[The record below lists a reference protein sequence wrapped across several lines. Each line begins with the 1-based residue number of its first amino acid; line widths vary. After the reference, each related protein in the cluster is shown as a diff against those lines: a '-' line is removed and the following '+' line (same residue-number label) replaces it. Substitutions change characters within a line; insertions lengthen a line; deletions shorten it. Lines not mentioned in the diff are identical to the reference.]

1 MAISVKIELKNVH
14 RRTLRAYNLCLITCN
29 SQFWLRI
36 TTSRGLIPPYRT
48 IFERV
53 RFFNWALTTM
63 RTMKHL
69 SHLSFFILLVAT
81 QNGLAQESAPTP
93 QQTAGAV
100 VELSENAD
108 ENTNSTVVYGA
119 EFFAQYSPVTAKDML
134 DRIPGVSLRGGG
146 RGGGN
151 RGLGTGGNLLI
162 NGQRI
167 AGKDNSASDQLER
180 ITAEEVE
187 RIEIIRDTTGAL
199 NVRGASEVINVIL
212 VAVESRSST
221 TVELISRL
229 NHDEKFETGGSV
241 AWSQQIGNFQALVN
255 LKSRPRYENRD
266 NREVRLGPN
275 GELLGTLFETTIREQ
290 DEQSFSTNLSYS
302 LGPHR
307 AQLNALVSE
316 GDHPRPVRR
325 DFVDFTD
332 AGVINSIQK
341 EQVENEESN
350 WEVGGDYEFNFGNGS
365 RLAVLFVA
373 NNEIRNSVR
382 ERFEADSVDIGLSKN
397 LFIDSRREI
406 SEFIVQSNYNFS
418 LNEGQSLRVG
428 FERADTQLDSSLL
441 IGSSFGTEAP
451 SESVGGLSPL
461 SSISNPGTNVQEI
474 RYEGFAF
481 HNWTLSDRSSLES
494 SIVYET
500 SEISQTGAVRKSRDF
515 QFWRPSLDYR
525 FNITDNFRFRATIK
539 RDVSQLSFFSFAA
552 TTNEDD
558 RDLNA
563 LAGNPEL
570 EPQTSW
576 SYEAELEY
584 RLPNDGGVLSSSIA
598 HTDIDN
604 YIGRINATIDPAQ
617 PLSATGNVAPAKRWS
632 MFNRASIRLNR
643 LNLPDAILGVT
654 VGLFD
659 SEILDPFL
667 LTEQRIGGRGF
678 VGINFRHDITPLGLS
693 YGVNY
698 SHSILGGNY
707 DIDIQTI
714 TRNDRE
720 NSLNL
725 FVSKVWLEDW
735 TFRLETDNT
744 LDASRCRLRQRFDGT
759 TIDGSLALIQDSCSS
774 RYRRWT
780 LSIQTTF

>member
-1 MAISVKIELKNVH
+1 MVSMKQL
-14 RRTLRAYNLCLITCN
+14 
-29 SQFWLRI
+29 
-36 TTSRGLIPPYRT
+36 SR
-48 IFERV
+48 
-53 RFFNWALTTM
+53 
-63 RTMKHL
+63 L
-69 SHLSFFILLVAT
+69 SLFILLVTT
-81 QNGLAQESAPTP
+81 QNGLAQEITPSP
-93 QQTAGAV
+93 QQAAGA
-100 VELSENAD
+100 LAGTSANAD
-108 ENTNSTVVYGA
+108 EDANSTVVYNA

-134 DRIPGVSLRGGG
+134 DRIPGVSLRNGG
-146 RGGGN
+146 RGGGG

-180 ITAEEVE
+180 ITAAEVE
-187 RIEIIRDTTGAL
+187 SIEIIRDTTGAL

-221 TVELISRL
+221 TIELINRL
-229 NHDEKFETGGSV
+229 NHDGEFETGGSV

-255 LKSRPRYENRD
+255 LRSRPNYENRD
-266 NREVRLGPN
+266 NREVRLGPD
-275 GELLGTLFETTIREQ
+275 GELLGTLFQTTIRDK
-290 DEQSFSTNLSYS
+290 DEHNFSTNLSYS

-307 AQLNALVSE
+307 MQLNALVSE

-325 DFVDFTD
+325 DFVDFTG
-332 AGVINSIQK
+332 AGVVNSIQE
-341 EQVENEESN
+341 EQVENEENN
-350 WEVGGDYEFNFGNGS
+350 WEVGGDYEFNFDNGS

-382 ERFEADSVDIGLSKN
+382 ERFEADPAEVGLSKN

-406 SEFIVQSNYNFS
+406 SESIVQTNYNFS
-418 LNEGQSLRVG
+418 LSEGQSLRVG
-428 FERADTQLDSSLL
+428 FERADTQLNSSLL
-441 IGSSFGTEAP
+441 IGSSFGTEP
-451 SESVGGLSPL
+451 LSESVGGLSPL
-461 SSISNPGTNVQEI
+461 SSISNPGTKVQEI

-500 SEISQTGAVRKSRDF
+500 SEISQTGAVNKTRDF
-515 QFWRPSLDYR
+515 QYWRPSLDYR
-525 FNITDNFRFRATIK
+525 FNITDNFRFRATIE
-539 RDVSQLSFFSFAA
+539 RSVSQLSFSSFAA

-604 YIGRINATIDPAQ
+604 YIGRINATVDPDQ

-659 SEILDPFL
+659 SEIIDPFL
-667 LTEQRIGGRGF
+667 QTEQRLGGRGF

-693 YGVNY
+693 YGIDY
-698 SHSILGGNY
+698 SHSIWGGNY

-720 NSLNL
+720 RSLDL
-725 FVSKVWLEDW
+725 FVSKVWFDDW

-744 LDASRCRLRQRFDGT
+744 LEHHAADFDSASMAPL
-759 TIDGSLALIQDSCSS
+759 SMA
-774 RYRRWT
+774 RWH
-780 LSIQTTF
+780 

>member
-1 MAISVKIELKNVH
+1 MIS
-14 RRTLRAYNLCLITCN
+14 
-29 SQFWLRI
+29 
-36 TTSRGLIPPYRT
+36 
-48 IFERV
+48 
-53 RFFNWALTTM
+53 
-63 RTMKHL
+63 MKQL
-69 SHLSFFILLVAT
+69 SHLSLFILLVAT
-81 QNGLAQESAPTP
+81 QNGLAQEIIPSPRQA
-93 QQTAGAV
+93 AGAV
-100 VELSENAD
+100 VETSANAD
-108 ENTNSTVVYGA
+108 EEANSTVVYNA

-134 DRIPGVSLRGGG
+134 DRIPGVSLRNGGG
-146 RGGGN
+146 GGGGGG

-180 ITAEEVE
+180 ITAAEVE
-187 RIEIIRDTTGAL
+187 SIEIIRDTTGAL

-221 TVELISRL
+221 TVELINRL
-229 NHDEKFETGGSV
+229 NHDGEFETGGSA

-255 LKSRPRYENRD
+255 LQSRPNYENRD
-266 NREVRLGPN
+266 NREVRLGPD
-275 GELLGTLFETTIREQ
+275 GELLGTLFETTIRDK
-290 DEQSFSTNLSYS
+290 DEQTFSTNLSYS

-307 AQLNALVSE
+307 MQLNALVSE

-325 DFVDFTD
+325 DFVDFTG
-332 AGVINSIQK
+332 AGAVNSIQE
-341 EQVENEESN
+341 EQVENEENN
-350 WEVGGDYEFNFGNGS
+350 WEVGGDYEFNFDNGS

-382 ERFEADSVDIGLSKN
+382 ERFQADPAEVGLSKN
-397 LFIDSRREI
+397 LFIDSRRKI
-406 SEFIVQSNYNFS
+406 GEFIVQTNYNFS
-418 LNEGQSLRVG
+418 LGEEQSLRVG
-428 FERADTQLDSSLL
+428 FERADTQLNSSLL
-441 IGSSFGTEAP
+441 IGSSFGTEP
-451 SESVGGLSPL
+451 LSESVGGLSPL
-461 SSISNPGTNVQEI
+461 SSISNPGTKVQEI

-500 SEISQTGAVRKSRDF
+500 SEISQTGAVSKTRDF
-515 QFWRPSLDYR
+515 QFWRPSVDYR
-525 FNITDNFRFRATIK
+525 FNITDNFRFRATIE
-539 RDVSQLSFFSFAA
+539 RSVSQLSFSSFAA
-552 TTNEDD
+552 TSNDED

-570 EPQTSW
+570 EPETSW
-576 SYEAELEY
+576 SYEAGLEY
-584 RLPNDGGVLSSSIA
+584 RLPNDGGVLSSNIGY
-598 HTDIDN
+598 TDIDN
-604 YIGRINATIDPAQ
+604 YIGRINATIDPDQ

-643 LNLPDAILGVT
+643 FNLPDAILGVT

-659 SEILDPFL
+659 SEIIDPFL
-667 LTEQRIGGRGF
+667 QTEQRLGGRGF

-693 YGVNY
+693 YGIDY
-698 SHSILGGNY
+698 SHSIWGGQK

-720 NSLNL
+720 RSLDL
-725 FVSKVWLEDW
+725 FVSKVWFDDW

-744 LDASRCRLRQRFDGT
+744 LDASRCRFRQRFDGT
-759 TIDGSLALIQDSCSS
+759 TINGSLALIQDSCSS

-780 LSIQTTF
+780 LSVQTTF

>member
-1 MAISVKIELKNVH
+1 MVSMKQL
-14 RRTLRAYNLCLITCN
+14 
-29 SQFWLRI
+29 
-36 TTSRGLIPPYRT
+36 SR
-48 IFERV
+48 
-53 RFFNWALTTM
+53 
-63 RTMKHL
+63 L
-69 SHLSFFILLVAT
+69 SLFILLVTT
-81 QNGLAQESAPTP
+81 QNGLAQEITPSP
-93 QQTAGAV
+93 QQAAGA
-100 VELSENAD
+100 LAGTSANAD
-108 ENTNSTVVYGA
+108 EDANSTVVYNA

-134 DRIPGVSLRGGG
+134 DRIPGVSLRNGG
-146 RGGGN
+146 RGGGG

-180 ITAEEVE
+180 ITAAEVE
-187 RIEIIRDTTGAL
+187 SIEIIRDTTGAL

-221 TVELISRL
+221 TIELINRL
-229 NHDEKFETGGSV
+229 NHDGEFETGGSV

-255 LKSRPRYENRD
+255 LRSRPNYENRD
-266 NREVRLGPN
+266 NREVRLGPD
-275 GELLGTLFETTIREQ
+275 GELLGTLFQTTIRDK
-290 DEQSFSTNLSYS
+290 DEHNFSTNLSYS

-307 AQLNALVSE
+307 MQLNALVSE

-325 DFVDFTD
+325 DFVDFTG
-332 AGVINSIQK
+332 AGVVNSIQE
-341 EQVENEESN
+341 EQVENEENN
-350 WEVGGDYEFNFGNGS
+350 WEVGGDYEFNFDNGS

-382 ERFEADSVDIGLSKN
+382 ERFEADPAEVGLSKN

-406 SEFIVQSNYNFS
+406 SESIVQTNYNFS
-418 LNEGQSLRVG
+418 LSEGQSLRVG
-428 FERADTQLDSSLL
+428 FERADTQLNSSLL
-441 IGSSFGTEAP
+441 IGSSFGTEP
-451 SESVGGLSPL
+451 LSESVGGLSPL
-461 SSISNPGTNVQEI
+461 SSISNSGTKVQEI

-500 SEISQTGAVRKSRDF
+500 SEISQTGAVNKTRDF
-515 QFWRPSLDYR
+515 QYWRPSLDYR
-525 FNITDNFRFRATIK
+525 FNITDNFRFRATIE
-539 RDVSQLSFFSFAA
+539 RSVSQLSFSSFAA

-576 SYEAELEY
+576 NYEAELEY

-604 YIGRINATIDPAQ
+604 YIGRINATVNPDQ

-632 MFNRASIRLNR
+632 MFNRASIRLAR
-643 LNLPDAILGVT
+643 LSLPDAILGVT
-654 VGLFD
+654 IGLFD
-659 SEILDPFL
+659 SEIIDPFL
-667 LTEQRIGGRGF
+667 QTEQRLGGRGF

-693 YGVNY
+693 YGIDY
-698 SHSILGGNY
+698 SHSIWGGNY

-720 NSLNL
+720 RSLDL
-725 FVSKVWLEDW
+725 FVSKVWFDDW
-735 TFRLETDNT
+735 TFRLESDNT
-744 LDASRCRLRQRFDGT
+744 LGASRCRFRQRFDGT

-774 RYRRWT
+774 RYRRLT
-780 LSIQTTF
+780 LSVQTTF

>member
-1 MAISVKIELKNVH
+1 MIS
-14 RRTLRAYNLCLITCN
+14 
-29 SQFWLRI
+29 
-36 TTSRGLIPPYRT
+36 
-48 IFERV
+48 
-53 RFFNWALTTM
+53 
-63 RTMKHL
+63 MKQL
-69 SHLSFFILLVAT
+69 SHFSLFILLVVT
-81 QNGLAQESAPTP
+81 QNGLAQEIISSP
-93 QQTAGAV
+93 QQAAGAV
-100 VELSENAD
+100 VETPANAD
-108 ENTNSTVVYGA
+108 EEANSTVVYNA

-134 DRIPGVSLRGGG
+134 DRIPGVSLRNGGG
-146 RGGGN
+146 GGGGGG

-180 ITAEEVE
+180 ITAAEVE
-187 RIEIIRDTTGAL
+187 SIEIIRDTTGAL

-212 VAVESRSST
+212 VAMESRSST
-221 TVELISRL
+221 TVELINRL
-229 NHDEKFETGGSV
+229 NHDGEFETGGSA

-255 LKSRPRYENRD
+255 LQSRPNYENRD
-266 NREVRLGPN
+266 NREVRLGPD
-275 GELLGTLFETTIREQ
+275 GELLGTLFETTIRDK
-290 DEQSFSTNLSYS
+290 DEQTFSTNLSYS

-307 AQLNALVSE
+307 MQLNALVSE

-325 DFVDFTD
+325 DFVDFTG
-332 AGVINSIQK
+332 AGVVNSIQE
-341 EQVENEESN
+341 EQVKNEENN
-350 WEVGGDYEFNFGNGS
+350 WEVGGDYEFNFDNGS

-382 ERFEADSVDIGLSKN
+382 ERFQADPAEVGLSKN
-397 LFIDSRREI
+397 LFIDSRRKNG
-406 SEFIVQSNYNFS
+406 EFIVQTNYNFS
-418 LNEGQSLRVG
+418 LGEEQSLRVG
-428 FERADTQLDSSLL
+428 FERADTQLNSSLL
-441 IGSSFGTEAP
+441 IGSSFGTEP
-451 SESVGGLSPL
+451 LSESVGGLSPL
-461 SSISNPGTNVQEI
+461 SSISNSGTKVQEI

-500 SEISQTGAVRKSRDF
+500 SEISQTGAVSKTRDF

-525 FNITDNFRFRATIK
+525 FNITDNFRFRATIE
-539 RDVSQLSFFSFAA
+539 RSVSQLSFSSFAA
-552 TTNEDD
+552 TSNDED

-570 EPQTSW
+570 EPETSW
-576 SYEAELEY
+576 SYEAGLEY
-584 RLPNDGGVLSSSIA
+584 RLPNDGGVLSSNIGY
-598 HTDIDN
+598 TDIDN
-604 YIGRINATIDPAQ
+604 YIGRINATIDPNQ

-643 LNLPDAILGVT
+643 FNLPDAILGVT

-659 SEILDPFL
+659 SEIIDPFL
-667 LTEQRIGGRGF
+667 QTEQRLGGRGF

-693 YGVNY
+693 YGIDY
-698 SHSILGGNY
+698 SHSIWGGNY

-720 NSLNL
+720 RSLDL
-725 FVSKVWLEDW
+725 FVSKVWFDDW

-744 LDASRCRLRQRFDGT
+744 LDASRCRFRQRFDGT
-759 TIDGSLALIQDSCSS
+759 TINGSLALIQDSCSS

-780 LSIQTTF
+780 LSVQTTF

>member
-1 MAISVKIELKNVH
+1 MIS
-14 RRTLRAYNLCLITCN
+14 
-29 SQFWLRI
+29 
-36 TTSRGLIPPYRT
+36 
-48 IFERV
+48 
-53 RFFNWALTTM
+53 
-63 RTMKHL
+63 MKQL
-69 SHLSFFILLVAT
+69 SHLSLFILLVAT
-81 QNGLAQESAPTP
+81 QNGLAQEIIPSP
-93 QQTAGAV
+93 QQAAGAV
-100 VELSENAD
+100 VETSANAD
-108 ENTNSTVVYGA
+108 EEANSTVVYNA

-134 DRIPGVSLRGGG
+134 DRIPGVSLRNGGG
-146 RGGGN
+146 GGGGGG

-180 ITAEEVE
+180 ITAAEVE
-187 RIEIIRDTTGAL
+187 SIEIIRDTTGAL

-221 TVELISRL
+221 TVELINRL
-229 NHDEKFETGGSV
+229 NHDGEFETGGSA

-255 LKSRPRYENRD
+255 LQSRPNYENRD
-266 NREVRLGPN
+266 NREVRLGPD
-275 GELLGTLFETTIREQ
+275 GELLGTLFETTIRDK
-290 DEQSFSTNLSYS
+290 DEQTFSTNLSYS

-307 AQLNALVSE
+307 MQLNALVSE

-325 DFVDFTD
+325 DFVDFTG
-332 AGVINSIQK
+332 AGAVNSIQE
-341 EQVENEESN
+341 EQVENEENN
-350 WEVGGDYEFNFGNGS
+350 WEVGGDYEFNFDNGS

-382 ERFEADSVDIGLSKN
+382 ERFQADPAEVGLSKN

-406 SEFIVQSNYNFS
+406 GEFIVQTNYNFS
-418 LNEGQSLRVG
+418 LGEEQSLRVG
-428 FERADTQLDSSLL
+428 FERADTQLNSSLL
-441 IGSSFGTEAP
+441 IGSSFGTEP
-451 SESVGGLSPL
+451 LSESVGGLSPL
-461 SSISNPGTNVQEI
+461 SSISNPGTKVQEI

-500 SEISQTGAVRKSRDF
+500 SEISQTGAVSKTRDF
-515 QFWRPSLDYR
+515 QYWRPSLDYR
-525 FNITDNFRFRATIK
+525 FNITDNFRFRATIE
-539 RDVSQLSFFSFAA
+539 RSVSQLSFSSFAA
-552 TTNEDD
+552 TSNDED

-570 EPQTSW
+570 EPETSW
-576 SYEAELEY
+576 SYEAGLEY
-584 RLPNDGGVLSSSIA
+584 RLPNDGGVLSSNIGY
-598 HTDIDN
+598 TDIDN
-604 YIGRINATIDPAQ
+604 YIGRINATIDPDQ
-617 PLSATGNVAPAKRWS
+617 PLLATGNVAPAKRWS

-643 LNLPDAILGVT
+643 FNLPDAILGVT

-659 SEILDPFL
+659 SEIIDPFL
-667 LTEQRIGGRGF
+667 QTEQRLGGRGF

-693 YGVNY
+693 YGIDY
-698 SHSILGGNY
+698 SHSIWGGQK

-720 NSLNL
+720 RSLDL
-725 FVSKVWLEDW
+725 FVSKVWFEDW

-744 LDASRCRLRQRFDGT
+744 LDASRCRFRQRFDGT
-759 TIDGSLALIQDSCSS
+759 TINGSLALIQDSCSS

-780 LSIQTTF
+780 LSVQTTF

>member
-1 MAISVKIELKNVH
+1 
-14 RRTLRAYNLCLITCN
+14 
-29 SQFWLRI
+29 
-36 TTSRGLIPPYRT
+36 
-48 IFERV
+48 
-53 RFFNWALTTM
+53 
-63 RTMKHL
+63 MKQL
-69 SHLSFFILLVAT
+69 SHFSLFILLVVT
-81 QNGLAQESAPTP
+81 QNGLAQEIISSP
-93 QQTAGAV
+93 QQAAGAV
-100 VELSENAD
+100 VETPANAD
-108 ENTNSTVVYGA
+108 EEANSTVVYNA

-134 DRIPGVSLRGGG
+134 DRIPGVSLRNGGG
-146 RGGGN
+146 GGGGGG

-180 ITAEEVE
+180 ITAAEVE
-187 RIEIIRDTTGAL
+187 SIEIIRDTTGAL

-212 VAVESRSST
+212 VAMESRSST
-221 TVELISRL
+221 TVELINRL
-229 NHDEKFETGGSV
+229 NHDGEFETGGSA

-255 LKSRPRYENRD
+255 LQSRPNYENRD
-266 NREVRLGPN
+266 NREVRLGPD
-275 GELLGTLFETTIREQ
+275 GELLGTLFETTIRDK
-290 DEQSFSTNLSYS
+290 DEQTFSTNLSYS

-307 AQLNALVSE
+307 MQLNALVSE

-325 DFVDFTD
+325 DFVDFTG
-332 AGVINSIQK
+332 AGVVNSIQE
-341 EQVENEESN
+341 EQVKNEENN
-350 WEVGGDYEFNFGNGS
+350 WEVGGDYEFNFDNGS

-382 ERFEADSVDIGLSKN
+382 ERFQADPAEVGLSKN
-397 LFIDSRREI
+397 LFIDSRRKNG
-406 SEFIVQSNYNFS
+406 EFIVQTNYNFS
-418 LNEGQSLRVG
+418 LGEEQSLRVG
-428 FERADTQLDSSLL
+428 FERADTQLNSSLL
-441 IGSSFGTEAP
+441 IGSSFGTEP
-451 SESVGGLSPL
+451 LSESVGGLSPL
-461 SSISNPGTNVQEI
+461 SSISNSGTKVQEI

-500 SEISQTGAVRKSRDF
+500 SEISQTGAVSKTRDF

-525 FNITDNFRFRATIK
+525 FNITDNFRFRATIE
-539 RDVSQLSFFSFAA
+539 RSVSQLSFSSFAA
-552 TTNEDD
+552 TSNDED

-570 EPQTSW
+570 EPETSW
-576 SYEAELEY
+576 SYEAGLEY
-584 RLPNDGGVLSSSIA
+584 RLPNDGGVLSSNIGY
-598 HTDIDN
+598 TDIDN
-604 YIGRINATIDPAQ
+604 YIGRINATIDPNQ

-643 LNLPDAILGVT
+643 FNLPDAILGVT

-659 SEILDPFL
+659 SEIIDPFL
-667 LTEQRIGGRGF
+667 QTEQRLGGRGF

-693 YGVNY
+693 YGIDY
-698 SHSILGGNY
+698 SHSIWGGNY

-720 NSLNL
+720 RSLDL
-725 FVSKVWLEDW
+725 FVSKVWFDDW

-744 LDASRCRLRQRFDGT
+744 LDASRCRFRQRFDGT

-780 LSIQTTF
+780 LSVQTTF